1 MATLK
6 MKSARLRRVRPM
18 ILPRQLTS
26 MWPRTRGRP
35 NLSGS
40 AQGMYR
46 RSTIRPSCSTQPAG
60 CVLCTMSQ
68 WVPTMITGE
77 LGARAFTQIQ
87 TDIQGASFARCHSEC
102 RRWLLESWAPEPSH
116 RYRQTYRVH
125 PLHDVTVSADDDYWR
140 VGRPSLHTDTDRH
153 TGCVLCTMSPRVPT
167 MITGELGARAFTQIQ
182 TRHTRWPKKLA
193 PFFVRLNFTKY

>member
-1 MATLK
+1 MRPLHDVTV
-6 MKSARLRRVRPM
+6 SADDDYWRV
-18 ILPRQLTS
+18 
-26 MWPRTRGRP
+26 GRP
-35 NLSGS
+35 SLHTDTD
-40 AQGMYR
+40 R
-46 RSTIRPSCSTQPAG
+46 HTG

-125 PLHDVTVSADDDYWR
+125 PLHHVTASADDDYWR
-140 VGRPSLHTDTDRH
+140 VGRPSLHTDTDK
-153 TGCVLCTMSPRVPT
+153 TYMV
-167 MITGELGARAFTQIQ
+167 AQ
-182 TRHTRWPKKLA
+182 KLA